1 MKYLHFNILQKLTT
15 LVTLFVVSFVSIAF
29 ADGHVTLR
37 MSTPASAT
45 DQRSIALEKVFAPA
59 VASFAKYEPY
69 YNASLIKQNSE
80 LEAIASGD

>member
-45 DQRSIALEKVFAPA
+45 DQRSIALEKYSHLLLQVLQ
-59 VASFAKYEPY
+59 
-69 YNASLIKQNSE
+69 NMSLIIMH
-80 LEAIASGD
+80 L

>member
-37 MSTPASAT
+37 TVSYTHLRAHET
-45 DQRSIALEKVFAPA
+45 V
-59 VASFAKYEPY
+59 
-69 YNASLIKQNSE
+69 
-80 LEAIASGD
+80 